1 MRRIAVA
8 ALMLAALAGAYW
20 SCSTDAPAPT
30 PPTTPPGNP
39 TPGASP
45 LVITLF
51 TTDANPAAG
60 GCTLVQAIV
69 TFNGKAVA
77 DGIGVS
83 FSTDFGVFAQ
93 NSQPVV
99 SITTTKGSAI
109 AVLCSASSGTAF
121 VNATATVSGVT
132 AKADPLKITFQ
143 SASVP
148 APFFSNCNPNFG
160 ANTGGTA
167 LTIAGGRFPG
177 SAATTKA
184 TFTAAGIT
192 REALVTA
199 VTPTAVTLTTP
210 AFPEAVSPSV
220 PVTITLTFLT
230 NSGSPVTLTVPNCFA
245 FGTAGSGTPTITA
258 LLPSSGSKDGNTRV
272 SIIGAGFSAPL
283 QVFFVGGAAPVEVQV
298 ISVSFNQI
306 VILTPPAFQFGAA
319 PPINT
324 PLDVRVHEVTSGTD
338 ATLVA
343 GWTYTL
349 PLVITGIS
357 PLQMRS
363 DQIVSLTIFGHGFQS
378 PVLVTIGGARAI
390 VQSVSDSEILVV
402 PVLSGCS
409 GGGGGVT
416 VTNLNTGE
424 TASSP
429 QSLTITSITPS
440 ISGINPTTG
449 AAGSSVTISGT
460 NLPTTTA
467 LARVL
472 FGTQQ
477 ATVVSASADG
487 ITLVVTVPP
496 PPAGTVADV
505 CPVGTP
511 PGTLLPP
518 AGGGTVGV
526 TVQNLGTGCTSNSA
540 SFGYLLPCGV
550 ADLALSKSGPASVAV
565 NGSVTYTLTI
575 TNPGGAAA
583 ANVALTDPLPAGTT
597 FVSCTPT
604 QGTCSGGATVNAA
617 LGTVPAGGTASV
629 TIQITVQGVP
639 RSMTNTANVTTT
651 TTEPNLGNNSA
662 SATTAVTP

>member
-1 MRRIAVA
+1 MRRIALA

-30 PPTTPPGNP
+30 PPNTPGGNP

-51 TTDANPAAG
+51 TTDANPTAG

-93 NSQPVV
+93 NGQPVV
-99 SITTTKGSAI
+99 SITTQKGSAI
-109 AVLCSASSGTAF
+109 AVLCSTTPGTAF

-143 SASVP
+143 SGSVP
-148 APFFSNCNPNFG
+148 APFFSNCSPNFG
-160 ANTGGTA
+160 ANTGGTI
-167 LTIAGGRFPG
+167 LTINGGRFPG

-184 TFTAAGIT
+184 TFTAAGVT

-199 VTPTAVTLTTP
+199 VTPTTVTLTTP

-230 NSGSPVTLTVPNCFA
+230 NSGSPITLTVPNCFA

-272 SIIGAGFSAPL
+272 SIIGSGFTAPL
-283 QVFFVGGAAPVEVQV
+283 QVFFGTVEVQV

-306 VILTPPAFQFGAA
+306 VILTPAAFQFGPT

-324 PLDVRVHEVTSGTD
+324 PIDVRVHEVTSGTD
-338 ATLVA
+338 AVLAA

-363 DQIVSLTIFGHGFQS
+363 DQITSLTIFGHGFQA
-378 PVLVTIGGARAI
+378 PVLVLIGSARAI
-390 VQSVSDSEILVV
+390 VQSVSESEILVV

-409 GGGGGVT
+409 GGGGGIS
-416 VTNLNTGE
+416 VTNLSTGE
-424 TASSP
+424 TATSP

-440 ISGINPTTG
+440 ITAINPTTG
-449 AAGSSVTISGT
+449 AAGSTVTISGT
-460 NLPTTTA
+460 NLPTTIA
-467 LARVL
+467 LARVT
-472 FGTQQ
+472 FGPQQ
-477 ATVVSASADG
+477 ATVTSASADG
-487 ITLVVTVPP
+487 TSLVVTVPP

-518 AGGGTVGV
+518 AGGGTVSV
-526 TVQNLGTGCTSNSA
+526 TVQNLGTGCTSNA
-540 SFGYLLPCGV
+540 AAFGYLLPCGV
-550 ADLALSKSGPASVAV
+550 ADLALTKTGPASVAV

-575 TNPGGAAA
+575 ANPGGAAA

-604 QGTCSGGATVNAA
+604 QGTCSGGATVNGN
-617 LGTVPAGGTASV
+617 LGTIPAGGSATV

-651 TTEPNLGNNSA
+651 TTEPNLGNNTS
-662 SATTAVTP
+662 SATTTVTP

>member
-30 PPTTPPGNP
+30 PPTTPGGNP

-51 TTDANPAAG
+51 TTDANPTAG

-109 AVLCSASSGTAF
+109 AVLCSTSSGTAF

-148 APFFSNCNPNFG
+148 APFFSNCSPNFG
-160 ANTGGTA
+160 PNTGGTT
-167 LTIAGGRFPG
+167 LTINGGRFPG

-184 TFTAAGIT
+184 TFTAAGVT

-199 VTPTAVTLTTP
+199 VTPTAVTLRTP

-230 NSGSPVTLTVPNCFA
+230 NSGSPIPLTVNNCFA

-283 QVFFVGGAAPVEVQV
+283 QVFFLGGAAPVEVQV

-306 VILTPPAFQFGAA
+306 VILTPAAFQFGPT

-324 PLDVRVHEVTSGTD
+324 PLDVRVHEVNSGTD
-338 ATLVA
+338 ATLVG

-349 PLVITGIS
+349 PLQITGIS
-357 PLQMRS
+357 PLSMRS
-363 DQIVSLTIFGHGFQS
+363 DQIVSLTIFGHGFQA

-409 GGGGGVT
+409 GGGGTVT
-416 VTNLNTGE
+416 VTNLSTGE
-424 TASSP
+424 TTSSS
-429 QSLTITSITPS
+429 QALTITTITPK
-440 ISGINPTTG
+440 ILGINPASG

-460 NLPTTTA
+460 DLPTTTA
-467 LARVL
+467 LARVT
-472 FGTQQ
+472 FGPQQ

-487 ITLVVTVPP
+487 TTLVVTVPP

-518 AGGGTVGV
+518 AGGGTVAV
-526 TVQNLGTGCTSNSA
+526 TVQNLGTGCTSNA
-540 SFGYLLPCGV
+540 VSFGYLLPCGV
-550 ADLALSKSGPASVAV
+550 ADLALSKSGPATVAV
-565 NGSVTYTLTI
+565 NGTVTYTLTI
-575 TNPGGAAA
+575 NNPGSAAA

-604 QGTCSGGATVNAA
+604 QGTCSGGATVNAG
-617 LGTVPAGGTASV
+617 LGTIPAGGTATV

-651 TTEPNLGNNSA
+651 TTEPNLGNNTA
-662 SATTAVTP
+662 SATTTVTP

>member
-30 PPTTPPGNP
+30 PPNTPGGNP

-45 LVITLF
+45 LLITLF
-51 TTDANPAAG
+51 TTDANPTAG
-60 GCTLVQAIV
+60 GCTLIQAIV

-77 DGIGVS
+77 DGTGVS

-93 NSQPVV
+93 NGLPVV
-99 SITTTKGSAI
+99 SIVTQKGSAI
-109 AVLCSASSGTAF
+109 AVLCSTTTGTAF

-143 SASVP
+143 SGSVP
-148 APFFSNCNPNFG
+148 APFFSNCSPNFG

-167 LTIAGGRFPG
+167 LTINGGRFPG

-184 TFTAAGIT
+184 TFTAAGVT

-230 NSGSPVTLTVPNCFA
+230 NTGSPITLTVPNCFA

-272 SIIGAGFSAPL
+272 SIIGSGFTAPL
-283 QVFFVGGAAPVEVQV
+283 QVFFGTVEVQV

-306 VILTPPAFQFGAA
+306 VILTPAAFQFGPT

-324 PLDVRVHEVTSGTD
+324 PIDVRVHEVTSGTD
-338 ATLVA
+338 AVLAA

-363 DQIVSLTIFGHGFQS
+363 DQITSVTIFGHGFQA
-378 PVLVTIGGARAI
+378 PVLVLIGSARAI
-390 VQSVSDSEILVV
+390 VQSVSESEILVV

-409 GGGGGVT
+409 GGGGGVS
-416 VTNLNTGE
+416 VTNLSTGE
-424 TASSP
+424 TATSP

-440 ISGINPTTG
+440 ITAINPTTG

-467 LARVL
+467 LARVT
-472 FGTQQ
+472 FGPQQ

-487 ITLVVTVPP
+487 TSLVVTVPP

-518 AGGGTVGV
+518 AGGGTVSV
-526 TVQNLGTGCTSNSA
+526 TVQNLGTACSSNGVP
-540 SFGYLLPCGV
+540 FGYLLPCGV
-550 ADLALSKSGPASVAV
+550 ADLALTKTGPASVAV
-565 NGSVTYTLTI
+565 NGSVTYTLTVA
-575 TNPGGAAA
+575 NPGGAAA
-583 ANVALTDPLPAGTT
+583 ANAALTDPLPAGTT

-604 QGTCSGGATVNAA
+604 QGTCSGGATVNAT
-617 LGTVPAGGTASV
+617 LGTIPAGGTATV

-651 TTEPNLGNNSA
+651 TTEPNLGNNTS
-662 SATTAVTP
+662 SATTTVTP